1 MKKLNEYL
9 DNSNSLFMK
18 ELYATYPVLRMFIG
32 EIVLSAQK
40 DAYNQAIEDVM
51 MNARVKKMFLS
62 TGDYSGYDK
71 YIIDKDS
78 ILKLKIK

>member
-1 MKKLNEYL
+1 MKTPKEYL
-9 DNSNSLFMK
+9 DDYKINGMSGLLSSLILK
-18 ELYATYPVLRMFIG
+18 I
-32 EIVLSAQK
+32 QK

-51 MNARVKKMFLS
+51 LNARVKKMFLS

-71 YIIDKDS
+71 YVIDKDS

>member
-1 MKKLNEYL
+1 MKSQEEWSKFEWENPLMSTG
-9 DNSNSLFMK
+9 D
-18 ELYATYPVLRMFIG
+18 FIA
-32 EIVLSAQK
+32 EIQK

-51 MNARVKKMFLS
+51 LNARVKKMFLS

-71 YIIDKDS
+71 YIIGKDS

>member
-1 MKKLNEYL
+1 MKAPEEYL
-9 DNSNSLFMK
+9 DYYFDFADVRKSDLIQM
-18 ELYATYPVLRMFIG
+18 ID
-32 EIVLSAQK
+32 EIKK
-40 DAYNQAIEDVM
+40 DSYNQAIEDVM